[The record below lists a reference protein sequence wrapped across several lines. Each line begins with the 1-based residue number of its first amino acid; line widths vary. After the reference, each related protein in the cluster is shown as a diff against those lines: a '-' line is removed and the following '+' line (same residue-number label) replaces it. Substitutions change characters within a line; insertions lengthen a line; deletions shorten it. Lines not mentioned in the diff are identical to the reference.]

1 MAGPDTLPKGA
12 LPTPPPPSAVEAREQ
27 AGSPLSAAKVA
38 ELVDRLAGADEG
50 PFVLSWLESLA
61 LDGGARPP
69 RPLPPP
75 IAVRLIL
82 ASREAG
88 RLDRAR
94 ALAEGLPA
102 LPRGWDPLDRARLG
116 LERAILANLD
126 GRSADAERERVLA
139 SRELAYVPADAGL
152 RERLDLHLLGT
163 ELQLRASALTFAAHS
178 LRLAEQVA
186 AQLDDG
192 GFRVA
197 ISMSLGHLAMRL
209 ADPRAAAAHY
219 LAALARAPSRGSAA
233 MRAHSNVALAQSAVG
248 AIDEA
253 RAHART
259 ACAQGR
265 ELAAGWRHA
274 DAYDVL
280 ALVEIAAD
288 RPKQALAALDTALEL
303 LAGDDQPTLRYQLA
317 SHRTF
322 ALAAAGRAARA
333 RASLLVAERLRAG
346 LKQVDAID
354 AQDLIATRARTLE
367 SALAHQEALDEG
379 LPHVA
384 VLPEAFV
391 TGTLNLVLGRC
402 ALAVNQPAVALA
414 CVERAA
420 LSGELH
426 GWAFP
431 ERGASREL
439 FTLALRSGD
448 SRVVRFAGRM
458 LHRTM
463 PALGAASDR
472 RFFVTTRD
480 GVVQATADELPPPGG
495 GERLYVDTISH
506 TLHAGGVARS
516 LERRRALE
524 PLVVE
529 LLRRA
534 KDGLSAEDVLRA
546 AGGPGPDSAD
556 AEHRV
561 RVLISRVRE
570 LMGDASLVSR
580 LREAGEHG
588 RTRYRLAADVA
599 FVLVEPA
606 PA

>member
-1 MAGPDTLPKGA
+1 MAGPDTLPKGGHGSRS
-12 LPTPPPPSAVEAREQ
+12 LPRTPPPASAVEAREQ
-27 AGSPLSAAKVA
+27 AYAPVPAAKVA

-50 PFVLSWLESLA
+50 TFVLSWLESLA
-61 LDGGARPP
+61 LDAQ
-69 RPLPPP
+69 RPLPPA
-75 IAVRLIL
+75 IAVRLIR
-82 ASREAG
+82 ATREAG
-88 RLDRAR
+88 RLERAR

-102 LPRGWDPLDRARLG
+102 LPRGWEPIELARLG
-116 LERAILANLD
+116 LERAILANLA
-126 GRSADAERERVLA
+126 GRSLDAERERALA
-139 SRELAYVPADAGL
+139 SRELANVPPGAAL
-152 RERLDLHLLGT
+152 REHVDLHLLGA
-163 ELQLRASALTFAAHS
+163 ELQLRANDLSGAARA

-186 AQLDDG
+186 GQLEDG

-209 ADPRAAAAHY
+209 ADPGAAAAHY
-219 LAALARAPSRGSAA
+219 LEALARAPSRGSAA
-233 MRAHSNVALAQSAVG
+233 MRAHGNVAVAQSASG
-248 AIDEA
+248 LTAEA
-253 RAHART
+253 RGHAEA
-259 ACAQGR
+259 ACALGR
-265 ELAAGWRHA
+265 ELATGWRHA

-288 RPKQALAALDTALEL
+288 RPKHALAALDTALAL
-303 LAGDDQPTLRYQLA
+303 LDGDDQPTLRYQLA

-322 ALAAAGRAARA
+322 ALAAAGRATRA
-333 RASLLVAERLRAG
+333 RAALALAERLRAE
-346 LKQVDAID
+346 LKHVDAID
-354 AQDLIATRARTLE
+354 AQDLVATRARTLE
-367 SALAHQEALDEG
+367 AALAYQAALDEG
-379 LPHVA
+379 LPHA
-384 VLPEAFV
+384 TVLPEAFV

-402 ALAVNQPAVALA
+402 ALALDQPGVALA

-426 GWAFP
+426 GWVFP
-431 ERGASREL
+431 EREASRDL
-439 FTLALRSGD
+439 YSLGLRSGD

-458 LHRTM
+458 LHGVT
-463 PALGAASDR
+463 PAPPDG

-480 GVVQATADELPPPGG
+480 GVSRAAAGELPRPGA

-561 RVLISRVRE
+561 RVLVSRVRE

-580 LREAGEHG
+580 VREAGEHG
-588 RTRYRLAADVA
+588 RTRYRLAEGVA
-599 FVLVEPA
+599 FVLIEPA
-606 PA
+606 PDS